1 MKKNRT
7 NYKWILCIACA
18 LSTTLSCSDKLD
30 LTSPDKLT
38 SDNFWRNAEDAES
51 GLSAAYSQL
60 EAATDVWEFAE
71 VKFPVEA
78 YREDACEIGSDALN
92 YQTWVE
98 LYNFTYTNGNSQFT
112 AYWSK
117 AYRGIS
123 YANQVIEKTAP
134 IEMDANKKN
143 QIIAEAKFL
152 RAYYHLKLL
161 LNWEKIVV
169 RDQYI
174 TSEGKINKALST
186 REEAWAFIIGDL
198 EAAVGNLPVKQEAA
212 NIGRATR
219 GAANAYLGYSYL
231 TLAYE
236 NTAKKEELLGKAE
249 QAFKAISGYNLEKD
263 FLSMFDGTNKN
274 SAESIFELQ
283 FTDNTANGASYRTA
297 LHKWIAVGELGGW
310 DEILPSKMLLSEF
323 KKEGKIATTGRY
335 DSRMYQTL
343 FCNDPYFNDLKNGGV
358 YGFTYDEIFGAGSD
372 RASFRKYLPRTAA
385 DLDKSRTAVN
395 LPLMRYADVLLLLA
409 ETLNERNRPADAI
422 SLINQVR
429 QRADMPAL
437 PLNLSVT
444 EVKKRIEHERIVE
457 FALENTRF
465 YDMRRWGKAK
475 EALQAIGRNSFDPA
489 KHNFYPVPLLEIKSN
504 DKIN

>member
-1 MKKNRT
+1 M
-7 NYKWILCIACA
+7 
-18 LSTTLSCSDKLD
+18 
-30 LTSPDKLT
+30 
-38 SDNFWRNAEDAES
+38 
-51 GLSAAYSQL
+51 
-60 EAATDVWEFAE
+60 
-71 VKFPVEA
+71 
-78 YREDACEIGSDALN
+78 
-92 YQTWVE
+92 
-98 LYNFTYTNGNSQFT
+98 
-112 AYWSK
+112 
-117 AYRGIS
+117 
-123 YANQVIEKTAP
+123 
-134 IEMDANKKN
+134 
-143 QIIAEAKFL
+143 
-152 RAYYHLKLL
+152 
-161 LNWEKIVV
+161 
-169 RDQYI
+169 
-174 TSEGKINKALST
+174 
-186 REEAWAFIIGDL
+186 
-198 EAAVGNLPVKQEAA
+198 
-212 NIGRATR
+212 
-219 GAANAYLGYSYL
+219 
-231 TLAYE
+231 
-236 NTAKKEELLGKAE
+236 
-249 QAFKAISGYNLEKD
+249 
-263 FLSMFDGTNKN
+263 
-274 SAESIFELQ
+274 
-283 FTDNTANGASYRTA
+283 
-297 LHKWIAVGELGGW
+297 GGW

-422 SLINQVR
+422 PLINQVR